1 MKLLTCWRWA
11 RWVSTAA
18 ALARHQI
25 PHRLVAFVGHPHRG
39 QLAGAQQPRKR
50 NGVPAVGLHPIAGLP
65 RDQRRR
71 NHGAFV
77 TEQTDQPIETVS
89 GWPCLVAEIDP
100 IELGGDPLNNAAHA
114 RIRCVD
120 LAEEANLPLPA
131 GVRNRNGVP
140 QLCDIDSDK
149 CFLMICHGSSSCGE
163 DRLGSPEQPSDAQ
176 SRASH
181 LTNRGGH
188 TVLLLWKPPCRSVA
202 GW

>member
-1 MKLLTCWRWA
+1 MVHAFGRGIDPTVLEHEAADLLAMDPLGLDRRRPGT
-11 RWVSTAA
+11 
-18 ALARHQI
+18 HQI

-77 TEQTDQPIETVS
+77 TEQTDQPIETVA
-89 GWPCLVAEIDP
+89 GRPCLVAEIDP

-140 QLCDIDSDK
+140 QLRDIDSDK
-149 CFLMICHGSSSCGE
+149 CFL
-163 DRLGSPEQPSDAQ
+163 
-176 SRASH
+176 
-181 LTNRGGH
+181 
-188 TVLLLWKPPCRSVA
+188 
-202 GW
+202 